1 LGFELVTPVDD
12 MVLTGEIVS
21 PGNAVELTPVEGG
34 VLIPDVAVSIGVV
47 AGAGVVITVS
57 YEQEETTI
65 PIIRISEHSI
75 KLKNRL
81 IIIVYLLL

>member
-1 LGFELVTPVDD
+1 